1 MSRNLSEGLTLAAAT
16 GPSWRT
22 RLGILRR
29 ILFRDLSTAVGITV
43 IVLFVLVALLAPVLM
58 TDDPWAIN
66 RRPNGTIARLDPPSR
81 AHWLGTTDLGRDIY
95 SQVVVGSRAALLVGF
110 LAALMTTVVGT
121 SVAVIAGYFGG
132 WVDDLLMRVVDFAY
146 AVPFVPFVIILV
158 SLLKPSLANVIIAI
172 ALLYWRSSARVIRA
186 QVLSLRERPY
196 IKAARV
202 AGAGPWRIIYHHIT
216 PNILPLAMLYMAI
229 GVGWAII
236 TESSVSFLGLGD
248 PLVISWGSMLN
259 LAFTTG
265 AMQRAWWW
273 VLPPGF
279 SIILLVV
286 ATFLVGRSVEEYAN
300 PRLRGEV

>member
-1 MSRNLSEGLTLAAAT
+1 M
-16 GPSWRT
+16 
-22 RLGILRR
+22 
-29 ILFRDLSTAVGITV
+29 
-43 IVLFVLVALLAPVLM
+43 
-58 TDDPWAIN
+58 
-66 RRPNGTIARLDPPSR
+66 
-81 AHWLGTTDLGRDIY
+81 
-95 SQVVVGSRAALLVGF
+95 
-110 LAALMTTVVGT
+110 
-121 SVAVIAGYFGG
+121 
-132 WVDDLLMRVVDFAY
+132 
-146 AVPFVPFVIILV
+146 
-158 SLLKPSLANVIIAI
+158 
-172 ALLYWRSSARVIRA
+172 
-186 QVLSLRERPY
+186 
-196 IKAARV
+196 